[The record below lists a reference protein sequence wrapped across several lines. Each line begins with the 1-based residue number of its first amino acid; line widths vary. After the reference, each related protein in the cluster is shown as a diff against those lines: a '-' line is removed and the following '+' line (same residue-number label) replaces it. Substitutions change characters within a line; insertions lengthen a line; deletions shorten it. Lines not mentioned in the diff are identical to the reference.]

1 MCVQITGTV
10 DELEGVLKDL
20 FLSKAWINITISLLF
35 LLVRSV
41 LASLATDSKCPEV
54 SNNIIKRWCLN

>member
-10 DELEGVLKDL
+10 DELEGGVKRFIFIKSMDKHYD
-20 FLSKAWINITISLLF
+20 FFTF